1 LQDWAHQIS
10 KLKGEAKMRIFVTGA
25 TGFIGSAVVKEL
37 INARHSVIGLAR
49 SDAGAISLVAA
60 GAEVLRGDL
69 EDLESLRSGA
79 ANSDGVIHTAFV
91 HDFSKFKENCE
102 IDKRAIEVL
111 GGALA
116 GSDRPL
122 LVTSGL
128 ALLASGRTATEEDAP
143 VPTSAA
149 YPRASEVTAMSLLAH
164 GVQASVVRLP
174 QVHDRVKQGLVTYL
188 INIARQKD
196 VSAYVGDGL
205 NRWAAVHVLDAAR
218 LYRFALEKG
227 TAGAKYHAVAEE
239 GVPLREIAEVIGRG
253 LKLPTVSVSAER
265 AGEHFGVLGLF
276 AGLDLVASSALTQNW
291 LDWRPTQTGL
301 MDDLDHARDFEV
313 ENAKSDEARYAA
325 RR

>member
-1 LQDWAHQIS
+1 
-10 KLKGEAKMRIFVTGA
+10 MRIFVTGA

-49 SDAGAISLVAA
+49 SDAGAKSLVAA
-60 GAEVLRGDL
+60 GAEVLQGDL
-69 EDLESLRSGA
+69 QDLESLCSGA

-91 HDFSKFKENCE
+91 HDFSKFKQNCE
-102 IDKRAIEVL
+102 IDKRAIETL

-174 QVHDRVKQGLVTYL
+174 QVHDRVKQGLVTYM
-188 INIARQKD
+188 INIAREKG
-196 VSAYVGDGL
+196 VSAYIGDGR

-218 LYRFALEKG
+218 LYRLAIEKAA
-227 TAGAKYHAVAEE
+227 TGAKYHAVAEE
-239 GVPLREIAEVIGRG
+239 GVPVGEIAEAIGRG
-253 LKLPTVSVSAER
+253 LKLPTMSLFPER
-265 AGEHFGVLGLF
+265 AAEHFGALGLF
-276 AGLDLVASSALTQNW
+276 AGLDLVASSALTQKQ
-291 LDWRPTQTGL
+291 LGWRPAQTGL
-301 MDDLDHARDFEV
+301 MDDLAHARDFEP
-313 ENAKSDEARYAA
+313 ENASINEGRYAA
-325 RR
+325 SK